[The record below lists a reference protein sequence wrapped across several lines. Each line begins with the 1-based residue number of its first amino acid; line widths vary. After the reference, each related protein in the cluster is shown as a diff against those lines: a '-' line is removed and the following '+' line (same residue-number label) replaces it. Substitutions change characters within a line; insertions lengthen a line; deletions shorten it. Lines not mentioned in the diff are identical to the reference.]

1 MIDKTER
8 SLMILAIDVD
18 YQDEEKT
25 AQIAGVV
32 FSTWQSTVVEQ
43 IYQKKL
49 NKIEPYEAG
58 AFYKRILV

>member
-32 FSTWQSTVVEQ
+32 FSTWRSTVAEQ

-49 NKIEPYEAG
+49 NKI
-58 AFYKRILV
+58 